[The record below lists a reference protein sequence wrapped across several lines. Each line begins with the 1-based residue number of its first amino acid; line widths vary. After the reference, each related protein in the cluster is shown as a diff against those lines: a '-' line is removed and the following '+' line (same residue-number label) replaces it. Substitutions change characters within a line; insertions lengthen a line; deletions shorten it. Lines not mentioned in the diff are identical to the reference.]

1 MKLSKTV
8 TAIRDHGVDPI
19 ANSFFANL
27 LFHLFDSAKLD
38 PRRTLRFLRAQIRVQ
53 TVWTDYF

>member
-1 MKLSKTV
+1 
-8 TAIRDHGVDPI
+8 
-19 ANSFFANL
+19 
-27 LFHLFDSAKLD
+27 LFDSAKLD